1 MANTTGKK
9 FGGRQ
14 KGTGNIA
21 TKPIKD
27 KVVQL
32 IEGYSIDAMQRDLN
46 DIEKPEDRL
55 KILMGLME
63 FVIPKIARTELTGKE
78 GDDISF
84 KVSLNL
90 D

>member
-14 KGTGNIA
+14 KGTGNLA
-21 TKPIKD
+21 TQPIKD
-27 KVVQL
+27 KVNQL
-32 IEGYSIDAMQRDLN
+32 IDGYSIEAMQKDLSN
-46 DIEKPEDRL
+46 IEKPEDRL
-55 KILMGLME
+55 RILMGLME
-63 FVIPKIARTELTGKE
+63 FVIPKIARTELTGKDGSE
-78 GDDISF
+78 VTF